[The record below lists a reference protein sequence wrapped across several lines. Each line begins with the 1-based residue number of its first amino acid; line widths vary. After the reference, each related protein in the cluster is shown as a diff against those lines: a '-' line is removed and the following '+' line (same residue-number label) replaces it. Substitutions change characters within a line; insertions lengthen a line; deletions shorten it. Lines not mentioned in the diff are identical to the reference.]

1 MRERLQRPD
10 RPLQVIG
17 VLATVQSITA
27 ISLLFSYSSG
37 RADARS
43 IPNNPD
49 LGELGERLDARNILI
64 ATDLDCANNALQSII
79 AHSATAF
86 GKLSDSDL
94 AHDSTIG
101 GSRSFICNVG
111 A

>member
-17 VLATVQSITA
+17 VLATVQSIA
-27 ISLLFSYSSG
+27 ASSLLFSYSSE
-37 RADARS
+37 RADTRS

-49 LGELGERLDARNILI
+49 LGELGERLNARKILI
-64 ATDLDCANNALQSII
+64 ATDLDCADNALRSIMPC
-79 AHSATAF
+79 SATGS
-86 GKLSDSDL
+86 GKLSDNNL
-94 AHDSTIG
+94 AHDSTIA